1 MPCGTTTPGA
11 RCWAARSG
19 WPGQAG
25 ELDQLP
31 VTLGALGTAVA
42 WSGDFAAADAL
53 VAEAD
58 AVCAATGSRAAPFT
72 AMMLAALRGSEA
84 DALPLVGATLADAA
98 AAGQGIAVTY
108 AQWTSAVLFN
118 GLSRYEEALTAARQ
132 ASDDTPGNYV
142 AMWALPELAEAAARS
157 GQPDEAAGAVARL
170 AELTGA
176 GRTDF
181 GLGVEAR
188 CRALVSPPEAAEP
201 CYREAIDRL
210 GRTRLRPEL
219 ARAHLLYGEWLRREN
234 RRADARTQLRT
245 AHDLLSAIG
254 AAAFAERARRELM
267 ATGETVHRRAHGR
280 GQRAYRAGSLDRP
293 ARGGRL
299 HQPRDRRS
307 AVPVRPHGRMAPAQ
321 GVQQAR
327 HQLPP

>member
-1 MPCGTTTPGA
+1 MQAYTGPGVTEAEELRWGWMAQGAASALWDDDTWRAMLGRQVRLA
-11 RCWAARSG
+11 RA
-19 WPGQAG
+19 AG

-53 VAEAD
+53 VAEAE

-84 DALPLVGATLADAA
+84 DALPLVGATLADAV

-188 CRALVSPPEAAEP
+188 CRALVSPPAG
-201 CYREAIDRL
+201 
-210 GRTRLRPEL
+210 GRAVLPGSHRP
-219 ARAHLLYGEWLRREN
+219 ARAHP
-234 RRADARTQLRT
+234 APA
-245 AHDLLSAIG
+245 
-254 AAAFAERARRELM
+254 
-267 ATGETVHRRAHGR
+267 
-280 GQRAYRAGSLDRP
+280 RAGPGSPALRGVAPPREP
-293 ARGGRL
+293 ARG
-299 HQPRDRRS
+299 
-307 AVPVRPHGRMAPAQ
+307 RPHAATDRARPAVRYRCR
-321 GVQQAR
+321 GLRRAG
-327 HQLPP
+327 PA